1 MVFFLVV
8 FSLRSLRKVR
18 ETFRGRLRLPA
29 ELRHGVAPPCT
40 ILRLEP
46 TASRL
51 VRFGLPIRPWCT
63 VHAFPGVILDPG
75 KARTGG
81 ATRLREVFNFFIFS
95 FFLFYISRYDLA
107 TKKLMFLDELYYEF
121 IHEDDFFLCQPKAN

>member
-18 ETFRGRLRLPA
+18 GTFRGRLRLPA
-29 ELRHGVAPPCT
+29 ELRRGVAPPCT
-40 ILRLEP
+40 LLRLEP

-75 KARTGG
+75 KASTEG
-81 ATRLREVFNFFIFS
+81 ATRLREVFNFFIFL
-95 FFLFYISRYDLA
+95 FFTFLNSRYALGL
-107 TKKLMFLDELYYEF
+107 KNRMFLDELYYEF
-121 IHEDDFFLCQPKAN
+121 IHEDDFFQCQPKAN